1 MTTPVFLT
9 FNDVHDNARANRVR
23 KVLLASG
30 QYSVSGFWP
39 YTAWSQP
46 PHNKGREQIAAQIDQ
61 ELTPAAIVLVLIGA
75 DTAANEWVR
84 YVIHAAHAAG
94 KPMFGI
100 YVNGIADERGQ
111 TTDADLVNPFERFA
125 VLEAGR
131 KVRLSERYR
140 TYTWNDG
147 DDAGM
152 LPAFA
157 AWVAAAMPMQ
167 GYADEATVRLTE
179 ATANPVVA

>member
-9 FNDVHDNARANRVR
+9 FNDARDTARANRVR
-23 KVLLASG
+23 KILLSSG
-30 QYSVSGFWP
+30 QYSVSGYWP
-39 YTAWSQP
+39 YTAWSEP
-46 PHNKGREQIAAQIDQ
+46 PHNKAREQIAASIDQ
-61 ELTPAAIVLVLIGA
+61 ELTPAEVVLVLIGA

-94 KPMFGI
+94 KAMLGI

-125 VLEAGR
+125 VLEGGR

-140 TYTWNDG
+140 TYTW
-147 DDAGM
+147 DDDSGERM

-157 AWVAAAMPMQ
+157 AWVAAATPVAVPA
-167 GYADEATVRLTE
+167 ADATQRLMT
-179 ATANPVVA
+179 ATINPALA